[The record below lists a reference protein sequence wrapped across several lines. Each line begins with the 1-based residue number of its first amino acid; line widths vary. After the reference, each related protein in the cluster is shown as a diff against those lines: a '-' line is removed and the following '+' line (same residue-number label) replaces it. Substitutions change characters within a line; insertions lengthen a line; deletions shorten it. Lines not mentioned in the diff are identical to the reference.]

1 MTETKESEE
10 RVVGDLTIRIDR
22 SRCVGF
28 GHCIEESPESFA
40 LGDDDLV
47 EFQDPDQA
55 RREALMTACEVCPVE
70 ALTVFDKAGN
80 QLVP

>member
-1 MTETKESEE
+1 MTETKEIEE

-28 GHCIEESPESFA
+28 GHCIEESPESFV

-47 EFQDPDQA
+47 RFQDPDQA
-55 RREALMTACEVCPVE
+55 QREALLTACEVCPVE
-70 ALTVFDKAGN
+70 ALMAFDKAGN